1 MAVRIRW
8 AESLWWTMWKMSRL
22 RACCIRNR
30 CPKAINTM
38 NWCWIWHDKMSMNF
52 SVMPGTMSTGWP
64 RSSSRWSFSD
74 ASSLI
79 TTICECECTAP
90 KCESHA
96 VRWFIEKWVMSR
108 YRSTIHHY
116 QLGGVSY
123 RRISRI
129 FHFFVCFRFNLRQGL
144 RLSALSASKTGSGYL
159 VNLLSNDVGRLDMGF
174 IFAHYI
180 WILPFQVSECGA
192 NERHKQE
199 LDKSMSM
206 LFFVSVGFDMLFD
219 LATHWMGGPGR
230 CGRSVVENGA
240 GADATQSYIVGA
252 ADASGPSDRW
262 SRGHHEWNHSR
273 HSSDQNVRMGTTV
286 PESGGRGKATWS
298 AADSLCIVHS
308 RHQCQHNGIHREVN
322 ETHFISSL
330 IDYKM
335 HGCVFKTVVCGP
347 NMTKKDP
354 NGDYSADNFK
364 KKKFSKTRD
373 MRSEQNKITA
383 HRDSR

>member
-1 MAVRIRW
+1 
-8 AESLWWTMWKMSRL
+8 
-22 RACCIRNR
+22 
-30 CPKAINTM
+30 
-38 NWCWIWHDKMSMNF
+38 
-52 SVMPGTMSTGWP
+52 
-64 RSSSRWSFSD
+64 
-74 ASSLI
+74 
-79 TTICECECTAP
+79 
-90 KCESHA
+90 
-96 VRWFIEKWVMSR
+96 MSR

-192 NERHKQE
+192 NEQHKQE

-252 ADASGPSDRW
+252 ADASGPSDR
-262 SRGHHEWNHSR
+262 
-273 HSSDQNVRMGTTV
+273 
-286 PESGGRGKATWS
+286 
-298 AADSLCIVHS
+298 
-308 RHQCQHNGIHREVN
+308 
-322 ETHFISSL
+322 
-330 IDYKM
+330 
-335 HGCVFKTVVCGP
+335 
-347 NMTKKDP
+347 
-354 NGDYSADNFK
+354 
-364 KKKFSKTRD
+364 
-373 MRSEQNKITA
+373 
-383 HRDSR
+383 